1 MCFIT
6 LNVSDDDLF
15 AITPEKTK
23 KKEKESSVKAS
34 KPKTQPKPE
43 SPKLKPATDVGFF
56 GKEPVKT
63 KEKTPKRKKVCKPS
77 QHDDLYLSTPD
88 CH

>member
-1 MCFIT
+1 MLYHT
-6 LNVSDDDLF
+6 LNVSEDDLF
-15 AITPEKTK
+15 VKTPEKTK
-23 KKEKESSVKAS
+23 KEKESSLKAS

-56 GKEPVKT
+56 GKEPVRT

-77 QHDDLYLSTPD
+77 
-88 CH
+88 